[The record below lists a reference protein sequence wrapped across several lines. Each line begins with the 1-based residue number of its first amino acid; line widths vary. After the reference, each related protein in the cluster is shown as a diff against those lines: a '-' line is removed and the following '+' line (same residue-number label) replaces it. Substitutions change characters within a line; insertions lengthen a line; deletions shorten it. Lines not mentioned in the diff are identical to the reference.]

1 MSKKIGTFV
10 ILGLVL
16 LFAVMGY
23 RYLHYRSAN
32 AVSDAAF
39 IKSDRLAVL
48 GFKVGGRVVTM
59 TKEENAPVKKGEL
72 LARIDAVD
80 FLTAREELRHRME
93 ATIRKIEAAKLQ
105 RERLKR
111 SLALRSEIARN
122 EMEAAA
128 RQIDATAL
136 KIEAAEAR
144 LRKLR
149 NDEKRFADLVAK
161 QLVENEKY
169 ETVHTERQ
177 ALARQIDAMHQEMEA
192 QKETLKKA
200 KNALKLSKEEQ
211 KRIAEL
217 SKEIAAMEE
226 HRDAL
231 HSTIEKVSLKISYTE
246 LHAPFDGVIAK
257 RFFDAPK
264 VVGKG
269 DPVYALADPKALYCE
284 VLLSEKKM
292 HGVKPGNA
300 VTIEVDAVPGK
311 TYHGEVESI
320 APSSASTF
328 SLVPRDI
335 ASGEFTKLDQRFV
348 VRIALKEIEGLRAGM
363 GATVAISREAG
374 KSLVT
379 GH

>member
-1 MSKKIGTFV
+1 MSKKIGSIV
-10 ILGLVL
+10 ILGLVV
-16 LFAVMGY
+16 LFLVMGY

-39 IKSDRLAVL
+39 IKSDRLAML

-59 TKEENAPVKKGEL
+59 TKEENAPVRKGEL

-80 FLTAREELRHRME
+80 FLAAREELRHELAAAGRN
-93 ATIRKIEAAKLQ
+93 IEAAKLQ

-111 SLALRSEIARN
+111 SLKLRSDIARN
-122 EMEAAA
+122 ELEATA
-128 RQIDATAL
+128 RGIEATAL

-144 LRKLR
+144 LRKLQS
-149 NDEKRFADLVAK
+149 DEKRFADLVAK
-161 QLVENEKY
+161 RLVESEKY

-177 ALARQIDAMHQEMEA
+177 ALARRIAAMRQELLA

-200 KNALKLSKEEQ
+200 ENALKLAKEEQ

-217 SKEIAAMEE
+217 SKRIAAMEDR
-226 HRDAL
+226 RDAL
-231 HSTIEKVSLKISYTE
+231 RSAIEKVSLKISYTE
-246 LHAPFDGVIAK
+246 LYAPFDGVVAK

-311 TYHGEVESI
+311 TYHGKVESI
-320 APSSASTF
+320 APTSASTF

-348 VRIALKEIEGLRAGM
+348 VRIKLEEIEGLRAGM
-363 GATVAISREAG
+363 GATVAIARERD
-374 KSLVT
+374 
-379 GH
+379 